1 MEELLGGRFVL
12 EASVGR
18 GAFAEVFRGRDLR
31 TGELVA
37 LKRMHGTLSTD
48 VIARERFLREG
59 RLLARVDSPHV
70 VRFIA
75 HEPGDDDHLP
85 WMALEWLEG
94 EDLARAVSRG
104 RLTPQRAVD
113 IVRQAALGLD
123 ALHRAGVVHRDVKP
137 ANFFVRDAETPRV
150 HCTLIDLGVAR
161 APTERDITLDGV
173 RVGTPAYMS
182 PEQAR
187 GDDRLSPR
195 SDLYS
200 LGAVLYELL
209 AGRKP
214 FAGAD
219 PFSILARIVLE
230 DPQPLSSF
238 APELP
243 PELLAIVA
251 KAMERDPD
259 HRFESARAMADAL
272 TNKLLLPDRPSIV
285 SMGEDQPTAQLRVT
299 HSEKSLERRVVTVLL
314 GDVQSARDG
323 EAACRAFERVVAQ
336 HGGSAHR
343 LLGRRVLAVFGAS
356 RTTGDEAMRAARAA
370 LVVQHEQPTARVSL
384 GTARALAAGAA
395 PPMEVVER
403 CAKDL
408 DRARGAIAV
417 DEDTARVLRAHF
429 VIEGA
434 DGAWV
439 LRGER
444 ASYTAVSS
452 KVLGR
457 EVPMVGREREL
468 EVLLD
473 AAKGAKRAKS
483 NAAALVLGAPGI
495 GKSRLR
501 VEFLRELEREHPF
514 AQLAIRSDPML
525 QDVPF
530 GAIARAIR
538 HRAMVEPDDHP
549 SVRGAAL
556 SRWARS
562 IQSAVDLAVLRVLAG
577 VDDEPDSLGDD
588 ADRRRARLREG
599 FSQVVAALAKQGEGT
614 LVLLIEDLQ
623 WLDEASVDAIAWT
636 LEGPTDHWLF
646 ALALGRPETTRRWPR
661 LWDGTLA
668 ARVELGPLT
677 ERATEQL
684 VFAALGGD
692 ASPDRVRAI
701 VERSTGNP
709 LFAEELVRS
718 ALADDGELPL
728 AIQAAF
734 QGRLD
739 SLPPEAKRAALV
751 ASVLGMTVWP
761 DAITAMEPSIEAD
774 AALAAL
780 VHAELLSKRQR
791 ARLGRRSEYL
801 WRHALLRETAY
812 AMLSPE
818 DAARCHAAAARWLT
832 AAGER
837 DDAVLG
843 EHFARAGEG
852 ANAAEHLLAAAR
864 KALRE
869 GANAAAISHAERALS
884 CDAYANE
891 TGANLH
897 SIAAA
902 ATHRA
907 GHYEAALEH
916 SARGL
921 ALAPSRALALQ
932 LTGQRALT
940 LRRTG
945 RVRDAV
951 ELLHAAL
958 SMRTEREDAAD
969 SSATYAARVYV
980 ELEGAWADVQRMEFE
995 RAEQRATAVLAK
1007 IDATMDK
1014 GLELAARHALAQ
1026 ALHGAE
1032 KLERSLREHRAV
1044 VDEAAA
1050 QGYRWRSIGAR
1061 VGLAQVLLA
1070 LGLAEAALRELDAVI
1085 EQARAAGLPSSEGY
1099 GQHHRGRAL
1108 LRLGRA
1114 NEADE
1119 AQRRAGEIADR
1130 LGNPAL
1136 AASVHAARAAIAALD
1151 GATDRAS
1158 EHAEKALAISNI
1170 PRGWA
1175 AAALAT
1181 RAWVSVQRGEKAK
1194 ARATIEESLSRIDE
1208 GGEDEGDESALAVV
1222 LRACACSSEGV
1233 LAERAR
1239 RAARRR
1245 FEARAEGIEDPGLRA
1260 SVRALARSVA
1270 G

>member
-1 MEELLGGRFVL
+1 MQSLLGGRFVL

-31 TGELVA
+31 TGDLVA
-37 LKRMHGTLSTD
+37 LKRMHGTLATD

-59 RLLARVDSPHV
+59 RLLARVDCPHV

-75 HEPGDDDHLP
+75 HDPGDDDNLP

-94 EDLARAVSRG
+94 EDLSRAVSRA
-104 RLTPQRAVD
+104 RLTPQRAVEV
-113 IVRQAALGLD
+113 VRQAALGLD
-123 ALHRAGVVHRDVKP
+123 ALHRAGVIHRDVKP
-137 ANFFVRDAETPRV
+137 ANFFVREDSAAPHGV
-150 HCTLIDLGVAR
+150 HATLIDLGVAR

-187 GDDRLSPR
+187 GDDRLSAR

-230 DPQPLSSF
+230 DPQPLATF

-243 PELLAIVA
+243 AELLAIVSR
-251 KAMERDPD
+251 AMERDPNL
-259 HRFESARAMADAL
+259 RFDTARAMAEAL
-272 TNKLLLPDRPSIV
+272 ASPLILPERPSV
-285 SMGEDQPTAQLRVT
+285 LGLSDDAPTAQLRVT
-299 HSEKSLERRVVTVLL
+299 HSEKSIERRVVTVLL
-314 GDVQSARDG
+314 GDVSSARDG
-323 EAACRAFERVVAQ
+323 EAACRALERVIAQ

-370 LVVQHEQPTARVSL
+370 LVVQHEQHAARVSL
-384 GTARALAAGAA
+384 GTARALAGGAA
-395 PPMEVVER
+395 PPMDAVER

-408 DRARGAIAV
+408 ERSRGAIAV

-444 ASYTAVSS
+444 SSYTAVSS
-452 KVLGR
+452 RVLGR
-457 EVPMVGREREL
+457 DIPMVGREREL
-468 EVLLD
+468 ETLVE
-473 AAKGAKRAKS
+473 AAAGARRARS
-483 NAAALVLGAPGI
+483 NAAALVLGPPGI

-501 VEFLRELEREHPF
+501 VEFLRAFEASKPF

-530 GAIARAIR
+530 GALARAIR

-549 SVRGAAL
+549 AVRGAAL
-556 SRWARS
+556 TRWARA
-562 IQSAVDLAVLRVLAG
+562 IQSPIDLAVLRVLAG

-599 FSQVVAALAKQGEGT
+599 FAQLLTALAKQGDGT
-614 LVLLIEDLQ
+614 LVLLIEDIQ
-623 WLDEASVDAIAWT
+623 WLDEASVDAIGWA
-636 LEGPTDHWLF
+636 LEETGEQWLF
-646 ALALGRPETTRRWPR
+646 ALVLGRPEASRRWPR
-661 LWDGTLA
+661 LWDGSLA
-668 ARVELGPLT
+668 ARIELGPLT
-677 ERATEQL
+677 ERATEAL
-684 VFAALGGD
+684 VYAALGPD
-692 ASPDRVRAI
+692 APPTRVRAI

-739 SLPPEAKRAALV
+739 ALPPEAKRAALV

-761 DAITAMEPSIEAD
+761 DAITAIEPAIVAD

-791 ARLGRRSEYL
+791 ARLGRREEYL

-818 DAARCHAAAARWLT
+818 DARRCHAAAARWLT

-837 DDAVLG
+837 DDAV
-843 EHFARAGEG
+843 FA
-852 ANAAEHLLAAAR
+852 
-864 KALRE
+864 
-869 GANAAAISHAERALS
+869 
-884 CDAYANE
+884 DE

-907 GHYEAALEH
+907 GSYDASLEH
-916 SARGL
+916 SGRGL
-921 ALAPSRALALQ
+921 ALGASRALSLQ

-958 SMRTEREDAAD
+958 ALRTEQEDAAD
-969 SSATYAARVYV
+969 SATTYAARVYV
-980 ELEGAWADVQRMEFE
+980 ELEGAWADVQRMEFA
-995 RAEQRATAVLAK
+995 RAEQRATAVLGK
-1007 IDATMDK
+1007 IEPSMDK

-1026 ALHGAE
+1026 ALHGADM
-1032 KLERSLREHRAV
+1032 LERALKEHRAV
-1044 VDEAAA
+1044 IDEADA
-1050 QGYRWRSIGAR
+1050 QGYRWRAIGAR
-1061 VGLAQVLLA
+1061 VGLGQVLLA
-1070 LGLAEAALRELDAVI
+1070 LGLSEAALRELDAVV
-1085 EQARAAGLPSSEGY
+1085 EQAREAGLPSSEGY
-1099 GQHHRGRAL
+1099 GQHQRGRAL
-1108 LRLGRA
+1108 LRLGRRR
-1114 NEADE
+1114 EATD
-1119 AQRRAGEIADR
+1119 AQRRAADIAAR
-1130 LGNPAL
+1130 IGNPAL
-1136 AASVHAARAAIAALD
+1136 EASAHAAQASIAALD
-1151 GATDRAS
+1151 GDTALAE
-1158 EHAEKALAISNI
+1158 EHAEHALALSNA
-1170 PRGWA
+1170 PRGWS

-1181 RAWVSVQRGEKAK
+1181 RAWVASARGSNAK
-1194 ARATIEESLSRIDE
+1194 ARATVEECLSRIDE
-1208 GGEDEGDESALAVV
+1208 GGEDEGDECALAVV
-1222 LRACACSSEGV
+1222 LRACAALGDGV

-1239 RAARRR
+1239 RSARRR
-1245 FEARAEGIEDPGLRA
+1245 FDARAERIEDPALRA
-1260 SVRALARSVA
+1260 SVRALARSVQR
-1270 G
+1270 

>member
-1 MEELLGGRFVL
+1 MI

-18 GAFAEVFRGRDLR
+18 GAFAEVFRGRDIH
-31 TGELVA
+31 TGSLVA
-37 LKRMHGTLSTD
+37 LKRMHGTLATD

-75 HEPGDDDHLP
+75 HDPGDDEHVP
-85 WMALEWLEG
+85 WMALQWLEG
-94 EDLARAVSRG
+94 EDLARAVSRA
-104 RLTPQRAVD
+104 RLSPQRAVAV
-113 IVRQAALGLD
+113 VRQAALGLD

-137 ANFFVRDAETPRV
+137 ANFFINEIAGET
-150 HCTLIDLGVAR
+150 HTTLIDLGVAR

-214 FAGAD
+214 FAGGD
-219 PFSILARIVLE
+219 PFAILARIVLE

-238 APELP
+238 AADLPE
-243 PELLAIVA
+243 ELYEIVA
-251 KAMERDPD
+251 CAMQRDPD
-259 HRFESARAMADAL
+259 RRFPTARAMAEAL
-272 TNKLLLPDRPSIV
+272 ASPLLLPDRPSIAPP
-285 SMGEDQPTAQLRVT
+285 GEDAPTAQLRVT
-299 HSEKSLERRVVTVLL
+299 QSERAIERRVVTVLL
-314 GDVQSARDG
+314 GDVSAARDG
-323 EAACRAFERVVAQ
+323 ERACRAFERVIAQ

-356 RTTGDEAMRAARAA
+356 RTTGDEAVRAARAA
-370 LVVQHEQPTARVSL
+370 LVVQHDQPGARVSL
-384 GTARALAAGAA
+384 GTARALATGAS
-395 PPMEVVER
+395 PPMEAVER

-408 DRARGAIAV
+408 ERARDGIAV
-417 DEDTARVLRAHF
+417 DEDTARVLRVHF
-429 VIEGA
+429 VIEG
-434 DGAWV
+434 GEHAWV

-452 KVLGR
+452 KLLGR
-457 EVPMVGREREL
+457 DVPMVGREREL
-468 EVLLD
+468 EVLTD
-473 AAKGAKRAKS
+473 AANNARRAKS
-483 NAAALVLGAPGI
+483 SAAVIVSGPPGI

-501 VEFLRELEREHPF
+501 VEFLRALEAAHPF
-514 AQLAIRSDPML
+514 AQLAVRSDPML

-530 GAIARAIR
+530 GALARAIR

-556 SRWARS
+556 ARWARA
-562 IQSAVDLAVLRVLAG
+562 IQSPIDLAVLRVLAG
-577 VDDEPDSLGDD
+577 VDDEPDSLGEE
-588 ADRRRARLREG
+588 AEVRRARLREG
-599 FSQVVAALAKQGEGT
+599 FSQLVSALARGGDST
-614 LVLLIEDLQ
+614 LILLIEDVQ
-623 WLDEASVDAIAWT
+623 WLDEATVDAIGWA
-636 LEGPTDHWLF
+636 LEAREEHWLF
-646 ALALGRPETTRRWPR
+646 ALALGRPEYTRRWPR
-661 LWDGTLA
+661 LWDTTIA
-668 ARVELGPLT
+668 ARIELAPLT

-684 VFAALGGD
+684 VYAALGPE
-692 ASPDRVRAI
+692 ASPARVRAI

-739 SLPPEAKRAALV
+739 ALPPEAKRAALV
-751 ASVLGMTVWP
+751 ASVLGTTVWP
-761 DAITAMEPSIEAD
+761 DAVSAMEPSIATD

-791 ARLGRRSEYL
+791 ARLGRREEFL
-801 WRHALLRETAY
+801 FRHALLRETAY

-837 DDAVLG
+837 DDAILG

-852 ANAAEHLLAAAR
+852 RQASEHMLAAAR

-869 GANAAAISHAERALS
+869 GANNAAISHAERGLHCEGA
-884 CDAYANE
+884 APE
-891 TGANLH
+891 TAANLH

-907 GHYEAALEH
+907 GHYEPSLAH
-916 SARGL
+916 SERGL
-921 ALAPSRALALQ
+921 ALDPSRALTLQ
-932 LTGQRALT
+932 LSGQRALT

-958 SMRTEREDAAD
+958 AVRTEAEDAAD
-969 SSATYAARVYV
+969 SSTTYAARVYV
-980 ELEGAWADVQRMEFE
+980 ELETAWADVQRMEYD
-995 RAEQRATAVLAK
+995 RAEQRALAVLAK
-1007 IDATMDK
+1007 IDATMDR
-1014 GLELAARHALAQ
+1014 GLELAAKHALAQ
-1026 ALHGAE
+1026 ALHGADH
-1032 KLERSLREHRAV
+1032 LERALKEHRSV
-1044 VDEAAA
+1044 VDEAHA

-1061 VGLAQVLLA
+1061 VGLGQVLLA
-1070 LGLAEAALRELDAVI
+1070 LGLTEAALRELDMVV
-1085 EQARAAGLPSSEGY
+1085 ELARDAGLPSAEGY
-1099 GQHHRGRAL
+1099 GQHQRGRAL
-1108 LRLGRA
+1108 FRLGRA
-1114 NEADE
+1114 AEADE
-1119 AQRRAGEIADR
+1119 AQRRALEIAER
-1130 LGNPAL
+1130 LGNPSLQSCAY
-1136 AASVHAARAAIAALD
+1136 AARAAIAATQ
-1151 GATDRAS
+1151 GPASAAHARAM
-1158 EHAEKALAISNI
+1158 AERAMASSNV

-1181 RAWVSVQRGEKAK
+1181 RAWACALEGDPREAHVL
-1194 ARATIEESLSRIDE
+1194 IEESLSRIDE
-1208 GGEDEGDESALAVV
+1208 GGEDEGDECAVMVV
-1222 LRACACSSEGV
+1222 LRACAITGSGV

-1245 FEARAEGIEDPGLRA
+1245 FDERAERVEDPALRA
-1260 SVRALARSVA
+1260 SVRALARWITP
-1270 G
+1270 